1 MSDNP
6 KYQGIPAYSPIRSRA
21 KRFRASKSQKR
32 MVNNLSKDELM
43 GHSLAGGKHQPIYT
57 KTPFKQ
63 RRDKHG
69 NVKLI
74 RVR

>member
-6 KYQGIPAYSPIRSRA
+6 KHLGIPAYSPIRSRA
-21 KRFRASKSQKR
+21 RKFRSSKSQKR
-32 MVNNLSKDELM
+32 ILNNLSKDELM

-69 NVKLI
+69 NVKII